1 MELLCLL
8 LLPTENNM
16 FTTIE
21 QILRYSTLL
30 VEFLKILCQDP
41 FLFLIVI
48 NDIGFA
54 SIVNYHSH
62 LLQMTPT
69 CLKKDTM

>member
-1 MELLCLL
+1 
-8 LLPTENNM
+8 M

-21 QILRYSTLL
+21 QILRCSTLL

-48 NDIGFA
+48 NDTGFA

-69 CLKKDTM
+69 TLYLSLNFKERYNVVNRNN